1 MISHL
6 ERNGQ
11 PLVNN
16 SASSPDFG
24 AGLSLDELVGLTAG
38 QLLTFNLPKGEVYQT
53 IENAA
58 EHMRAAGLTSYLL
71 MEVWADGHTL
81 WHGIRRDDPA
91 IVTPQG
97 DVFRTRA

>member
-1 MISHL
+1 MA
-6 ERNGQ
+6 NKT
-11 PLVNN
+11 P
-16 SASSPDFG
+16 SSPDFG

-38 QLLTFNLPKGEVYQT
+38 QLQAFNLPKGEVYQT
-53 IENAA
+53 VETAADQMIE
-58 EHMRAAGLTSYLL
+58 AGLETYLL

-97 DVFRTRA
+97 DVIRTRG